1 METSPG
7 SVLPPLKPV
16 LGRIK
21 PLHLPA
27 LLALHPSEVAVPT
40 RSGHW
45 SCYTLS
51 LALLLLYRQEWLL
64 QGLRVSRADD
74 ASPYAAVSFNKI
86 KT

>member
-51 LALLLLYRQEWLL
+51 LLYRQEWLL